1 MKDFRE
7 LFEKYQALLIE
18 NRALKKENELLKTRL
33 GITAPVNPESQ
44 IDPLEKIRLFM
55 SLFKGRDD
63 VYARRW
69 ENNKGS
75 SGYTP
80 VCLNEWKS
88 SICRKRFCLFYKL
101 KPCKCYELSILNLTE
116 AFVSPSIINTAI

>member
-1 MKDFRE
+1 
-7 LFEKYQALLIE
+7 
-18 NRALKKENELLKTRL
+18 
-33 GITAPVNPESQ
+33 
-44 IDPLEKIRLFM
+44 M

-69 ENNKGS
+69 ENREGR

-88 SICRKRFCLFYKL
+88 GICRK
-101 KPCKCYELSILNLTE
+101 PAVKCSECQSKSYAALADKNFHFLR
-116 AFVSPSIINTAI
+116 VSLIGGMSSLGIKDPAPQSPW